1 MTMENS
7 VNTEK
12 IVQDLKVVVA
22 DAEELLRAT
31 ASQAG
36 ERATLARAKIEQSL
50 ERARVKLSEVE
61 SLVAWFLVPARVSLG
76 SAPGLRDR
84 MTGKSQNGA

>member
-1 MTMENS
+1 MTNRASENFGS
-7 VNTEK
+7 DNVH
-12 IVQDLKVVVA
+12 A
-22 DAEELLRAT
+22 PR
-31 ASQAG
+31 SSGG
-36 ERATLARAKIEQSL
+36 EDRQLFWIDEGL
-50 ERARVKLSEVE
+50 EVE